1 MEIKTCYYGHTN
13 EMERQYV
20 GPVYHINSY
29 QALELF
35 EKQVGKSVV
44 DPSAIARGWKA
55 YGDRVCFRFEYT
67 HSGLFELYYGTKG
80 RYMAD
85 GASIIEVNAKQRS
98 E

>member
-1 MEIKTCYYGHTN
+1 MEIKTCQYSFTN
-13 EMERQYV
+13 ELGWQYV

-35 EKQVGKSVV
+35 TKQVEKSVV
-44 DPSAIARGWKA
+44 EPGAISRGWEA
-55 YGDRVCFRFEYT
+55 YGDRVCFRFEDADF
-67 HSGLFELYYGTKG
+67 GLFGLCYGTIGK
-80 RYMAD
+80 YIAY

>member
-1 MEIKTCYYGHTN
+1 MEIKTCYYDLTD
-13 EMERQYV
+13 EMGRQYV

-35 EKQVGKSVV
+35 KKQVGKSVV
-44 DPSAIARGWKA
+44 DPSAIDRGWEA
-55 YGDRVCFRFEYT
+55 YEDRVCFRFEYT
-67 HSGLFELYYGTKG
+67 HRGLFELHYGTKG
-80 RYMAD
+80 KYMAD

>member
-1 MEIKTCYYGHTN
+1 MEIKTCQYSFAN
-13 EMERQYV
+13 EMGRQYV

-29 QALELF
+29 QALVSF
-35 EKQVGKSVV
+35 TKQVEKSVV

-55 YGDRVCFRFEYT
+55 YGDRVCFRFEDT
-67 HSGLFELYYGTKG
+67 CHGLFELYYGTKR

-85 GASIIEVNAKQRS
+85 GASIIEVNARQRS